1 MIHDWRRG
9 KRLEKLL
16 GKFVAEKKQKRLR
29 GRVDRREELPTKKKY
44 DFWHEIDIQK
54 SSNPSKVKNIS

>member
-44 DFWHEIDIQK
+44 DF
-54 SSNPSKVKNIS
+54 